1 MFFDRATARR
11 STTHTTHSAPTDKGV
26 TAHGASSAKVQSGY
40 HGELIWGMRR
50 REERYAP
57 HASSSHVRIAYDHA
71 PTGDVKGTSAWN
83 VSANM
88 SIFHRK
94 GLRQLKVAN
103 RNKANTP
110 RARHRTAPVT
120 YYQPLPH
127 HGIQGVK
134 GRPDWPE
141 TRTPWRSCRSKL
153 EMLRG
158 ASEDLGESMRS

>member
-11 STTHTTHSAPTDKGV
+11 STTHTTHSTPTDKGV
-26 TAHGASSAKVQSGY
+26 TAHGASSAKVQSAH
-40 HGELIWGMRR
+40 HGEPIVGTRR

-57 HASSSHVRIAYDHA
+57 HAGSSHVRIAYDHA

-83 VSANM
+83 VSAN
-88 SIFHRK
+88 IAITHRK

-110 RARHRTAPVT
+110 RAGHRTAPVT

-127 HGIQGVK
+127 HGIQGQVNGK
-134 GRPDWPE
+134 DPPTHLQRPHCSQRVHKPNPQDNRWQ
-141 TRTPWRSCRSKL
+141 L
-153 EMLRG
+153 
-158 ASEDLGESMRS
+158 